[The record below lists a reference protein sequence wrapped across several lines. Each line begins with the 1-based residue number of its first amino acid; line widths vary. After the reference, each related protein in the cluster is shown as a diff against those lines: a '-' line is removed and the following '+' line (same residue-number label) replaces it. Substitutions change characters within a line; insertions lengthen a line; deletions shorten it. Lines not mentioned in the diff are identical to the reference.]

1 MICGMILYG
10 NSIER
15 ALCRFDWG
23 VDKDFLNMIMP
34 GDQSQSDLF
43 SKGNTTPPG
52 DSPLADRMRPQDFSD
67 FVGQEEG
74 LADGQPLRVAIEH
87 DRVPSLILWGPPGS
101 GKTTL
106 AHLIA
111 KKTQAAFVPF
121 SAVLGGVPELRG
133 LLKAA
138 QQRLS
143 VSGQRTLLF
152 VDEIHRFNKAQQ
164 DAFLPYVE
172 RGDITLIGATTQ
184 NPSFEVIA
192 PLLSRSMV
200 VVLEALDEPAME
212 KIFDRALSDSER
224 GLGASNIMFTS
235 SGRQRLIRYGNGDAR
250 SMLTA
255 LEFVVGQVDSSKEK
269 SVTIDEDQIKNA
281 LLQKSLRY
289 DKDGEEHY
297 DLISAFIK
305 CMRDSDPDGALYWL
319 ARMLEGGED
328 PKFIARRMMIFAS
341 EDIGNADPNGL
352 LISSAVFHAVE
363 VVGLPEAQINL
374 AHGVTYLASAPK
386 SNASYVGVLE
396 ARRDAREFGNLPV
409 PLHLRNAV
417 TNLMKDIGYGKGYR
431 YAHDHPNEVKDQSHL
446 PETLAGRRY
455 YRPTD
460 SSSPADEEE
469 DLDTPW

>member
-1 MICGMILYG
+1 MNRPENQG
-10 NSIER
+10 
-15 ALCRFDWG
+15 
-23 VDKDFLNMIMP
+23 
-34 GDQSQSDLF
+34 QSDLF
-43 SKGNTTPPG
+43 STDDPAAPSGN
-52 DSPLADRMRPQDFSD
+52 SPLADRMRPQDFPD
-67 FVGQEEG
+67 FVGQEEVLG
-74 LADGQPLRVAIEH
+74 DGQPLRLAIEQ

-111 KKTQAAFVPF
+111 KKTKAAFVPF

-138 QQRLS
+138 QQRVS

-200 VVLEALDEPAME
+200 VVLQALEEQAME
-212 KIFDRALSDSER
+212 KIFDRALADSER
-224 GLGASNIMFTS
+224 GLGTNQVTFTP
-235 SGRQRLIRYGNGDAR
+235 SGRQLLIRYGNGDAR

-255 LEFVVGQVDSSKEK
+255 LEFVVGQVESSKEQ
-269 SVTIDEDQIKNA
+269 SVTIDDAQVTKA
-281 LLQKSLRY
+281 LRQKALRY

-305 CMRDSDPDGALYWL
+305 SMRDSDPDGALYWL

-386 SNASYVGVLE
+386 SNASYVGLQE
-396 ARRDAREFGNLPV
+396 ARRDARECGNLPV
-409 PLHLRNAV
+409 PLHS
-417 TNLMKDIGYGKGYR
+417 T
-431 YAHDHPNEVKDQSHL
+431 
-446 PETLAGRRY
+446 
-455 YRPTD
+455 
-460 SSSPADEEE
+460 
-469 DLDTPW
+469 

>member
-1 MICGMILYG
+1 MYTP
-10 NSIER
+10 E
-15 ALCRFDWG
+15 
-23 VDKDFLNMIMP
+23 
-34 GDQSQSDLF
+34 DQSQSDLF
-43 SKGNTTPPG
+43 TIGDATPSGN
-52 DSPLADRMRPQDFSD
+52 SPLADRMRPQDLSD
-67 FVGQEEG
+67 FVGQEEV
-74 LADGQPLRVAIEH
+74 LAEGQPLRIAIEK

-106 AHLIA
+106 ANLIA

-133 LLKAA
+133 LLKTA
-138 QQRLS
+138 QQRQR

-200 VVLEALDEPAME
+200 VVLQALDEQAME
-212 KIFDRALSDSER
+212 KILDRALSDSER
-224 GLGASNIMFTS
+224 GLGTNQLAFTS
-235 SGRQRLIRYGNGDAR
+235 SGRQLLIRYGNGDAR
-250 SMLTA
+250 SMLTG
-255 LEFVVGQVDSSKEK
+255 LEFVVGQVKATTDKT
-269 SVTIDEDQIKNA
+269 VTIDEAQVKNA

-305 CMRDSDPDGALYWL
+305 SMRDSDPDGALYWL

-363 VVGLPEAQINL
+363 VIGLPEAQINL

-396 ARRDAREFGNLPV
+396 ARRDAREFGNQPV

-417 TNLMKDIGYGKGYR
+417 TNLMKDLGYGKGYR
-431 YAHDHPNEVKDQSHL
+431 YAHEDPDGGKDQSHL
-446 PETLAGRRY
+446 PEKLAGRRY

-460 SSSPADEEE
+460 SSSPADDEE
-469 DLDTPW
+469 DLNTPW